1 MLFFPIIYNNF
12 MVWYPASTSDWTGS
26 DPSVLFNGML
36 AHVRYVKIYLE
47 TDKAHASKKRTSVKR
62 NTTDPVYNEVLQRQ
76 QRASGGSLSYLFSML
91 SFTKYTMKWATPP
104 DLRFHS
110 DFTALCTGLQER
122 NSLTLNI

>member
-62 NTTDPVYNEVLQRQ
+62 NTTDPVYNEVLQVHSISPPE
-76 QRASGGSLSYLFSML
+76 AAK
-91 SFTKYTMKWATPP
+91 SFRRIIVI
-104 DLRFHS
+104 L
-110 DFTALCTGLQER
+110 
-122 NSLTLNI
+122 I